1 MISSETYNNLRLVKD
16 DILICRTNGN
26 PNLVGKAAVVMENTQ
41 YAFASYLFRVKVNTL
56 ILPETLTVFLNSKY
70 GRIEIDKNY
79 MKGNQTNFSPAKF
92 KDIRIPIFNSAIN
105 KFIAT
110 MVSQSY
116 EYNKCAN
123 NLYFQA
129 EQMLLDELNLSDF
142 VPSDEQV
149 IQVAILVP

>member
-1 MISSETYNNLRLVKD
+1 
-16 DILICRTNGN
+16 
-26 PNLVGKAAVVMENTQ
+26 MENTQ

-70 GRIEIDKNY
+70 GRIEIDKNS

-110 MVSQSY
+110 IVARLSRQK
-116 EYNKCAN
+116 N
-123 NLYFQA
+123 QA
-129 EQMLLDELNLSDF
+129 KLMNQ
-142 VPSDEQV
+142 
-149 IQVAILVP
+149 ILPLTSCLTTA